1 MTTKE
6 YLSQAYRLDDEIN
19 TKLESLERLKS
30 IAEKMTSVNSGM
42 PHGSSDPHSKEDVLI
57 KIADMDAEITAD
69 IDRLVD
75 LKREITRKIN
85 SVDDQ
90 TQRIVLYKR
99 YINHERWEQIAC
111 DTNYDMRQVTRIHG
125 RALQSVGKK
134 MEEIDNAIQS
144 VLKCP

>member
-69 IDRLVD
+69 IDRLID
-75 LKREITRKIN
+75 IRADITRTIGK
-85 SVDDQ
+85 VEDQ
-90 TQRIVLYKR
+90 AQRILLTKR
-99 YINHERWEQIAC
+99 YINHDRWEKIAC
-111 DTNYDMRQVTRIHG
+111 DMNYSLQHTHRIHG
-125 RALQSVGKK
+125 EALIS
-134 MEEIDNAIQS
+134 
-144 VLKCP
+144 LKTSELCD

>member
-69 IDRLVD
+69 IDRLVG
-75 LKREITRKIN
+75 LKREIIRKIN
-85 SVDDQ
+85 FVDDQ
-90 TQRIVLYKR
+90 TYRILLYKR
-99 YINHERWEQIAC
+99 YINHERWEEIAV
-111 DTNYDMRQVTRIHG
+111 DMGYYLRHIHELHEK
-125 RALQSVGKK
+125 ALNSV
-134 MEEIDNAIQS
+134 EI
-144 VLKCP
+144 PH

>member
-19 TKLESLERLKS
+19 AKIESLERLKS

-75 LKREITRKIN
+75 LKREITRTIN
-85 SVDDQ
+85 SVEDQ
-90 TQRIVLYKR
+90 TYRILLYKR
-99 YINHERWEQIAC
+99 YINHERWEEIAV
-111 DTNYDMRQVTRIHG
+111 DMGYYLRHIHELHG
-125 RALQSVGKK
+125 KALNSV
-134 MEEIDNAIQS
+134 EI
-144 VLKCP
+144 PH

>member
-69 IDRLVD
+69 IDRLID
-75 LKREITRKIN
+75 IRADITRTIDK
-85 SVDDQ
+85 VEDQ
-90 TQRIVLYKR
+90 AQRILLTKR
-99 YINHERWEQIAC
+99 YINHDRWEKIAV
-111 DTNYDMRQVTRIHG
+111 DMGYDIRTVHFIHG
-125 RALQSVGKK
+125 KALRNVESFH
-134 MEEIDNAIQS
+134 
-144 VLKCP
+144 

>member
-42 PHGSSDPHSKEDVLI
+42 PHGASDPHSKEDVLI

-75 LKREITRKIN
+75 MRRDITQTIN
-85 SVDDQ
+85 GIDDQ
-90 TQRIVLYKR
+90 TYRIILYKR
-99 YINHERWEQIAC
+99 YINHDRWEKIAVDMNFDIRWVQIL
-111 DTNYDMRQVTRIHG
+111 HG
-125 RALQSVGKK
+125 RAISALNSH
-134 MEEIDNAIQS
+134 ENS
-144 VLKCP
+144 L